1 MGEEKEI
8 SLEEAFTRLQETIE
22 NLEKEIE
29 SGHLQK
35 VYTLRFG
42 YALYNEP
49 GHMNY
54 RQDLEIDSQ
63 ADYYAVPSW
72 VMECAYMDNPK
83 NTWVEYDDET
93 LFKMDGADGNNRGNL
108 GFRTLTINAQTGKM
122 MDINDQSKDGF
133 GDADYKGFIPW
144 DKVK

>member
-1 MGEEKEI
+1 
-8 SLEEAFTRLQETIE
+8 
-22 NLEKEIE
+22 
-29 SGHLQK
+29 
-35 VYTLRFG
+35 
-42 YALYNEP
+42 
-49 GHMNY
+49 MNY